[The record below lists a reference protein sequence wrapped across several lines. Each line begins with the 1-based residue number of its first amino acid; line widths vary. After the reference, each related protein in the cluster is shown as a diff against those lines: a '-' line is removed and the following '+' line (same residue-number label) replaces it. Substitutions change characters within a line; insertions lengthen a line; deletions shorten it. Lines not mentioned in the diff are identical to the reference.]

1 MAARMR
7 GKRRGNWLTVVAWS
21 VVCLGGRPLFYHMV
35 GMVVGLAGG
44 ITQTKKIAAIA
55 ESYHSALVTHN
66 FLGPILTAASI
77 HIDTSIPNFITKSKN
92 IFENKSLNQIDLFG
106 NEEKDEIMEE
116 GAAKWSIRFKR
127 SNESLSETLYLV
139 YGHETRHFREVS
151 SVQNTDV
158 RWVDRY

>member
-1 MAARMR
+1 MKMR
-7 GKRRGNWLTVVAWS
+7 LVLATMTGE
-21 VVCLGGRPLFYHMV
+21 GGGELSISSRSSS
-35 GMVVGLAGG
+35 
-44 ITQTKKIAAIA
+44 T
-55 ESYHSALVTHN
+55 
-66 FLGPILTAASI
+66 FLICEV
-77 HIDTSIPNFITKSKN
+77 D
-92 IFENKSLNQIDLFG
+92 